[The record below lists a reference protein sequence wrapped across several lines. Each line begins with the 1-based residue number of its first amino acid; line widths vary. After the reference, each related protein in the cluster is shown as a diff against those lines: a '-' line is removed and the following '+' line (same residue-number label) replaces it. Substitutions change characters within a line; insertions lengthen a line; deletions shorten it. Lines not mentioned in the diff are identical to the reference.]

1 MRISDWSSDV
11 CSSDLNQ
18 EATRFDAGQHIGLVL
33 VHDLRQTLDG
43 GLPGGRVGQQRRDVV
58 EQDARRREVGD
69 AADVVF
75 QVHRRWRSNRLR
87 GAWPGVGC
95 RASYRP
101 AGGRTMQG
109 AAPEEWVTAL
119 RPPI

>member
-1 MRISDWSSDV
+1 M
-11 CSSDLNQ
+11 
-18 EATRFDAGQHIGLVL
+18 GQDRKQKI
-33 VHDLRQTLDG
+33 DG
-43 GLPGGRVGQQRRDVV
+43 SLRVGRGCQQRRDEE

-69 AADVVF
+69 ASDVVF
-75 QVHRRWRSNRLR
+75 QVNRRWSSKRLS

-109 AAPEEWVTAL
+109 AAPESWVTAL
-119 RPPI
+119 RPPISTARRRAPLSLPPPRQPILLRSS